1 MEGVRKIKKEEK
13 GREGRREEG
22 MKPKLVSVIP
32 PGPNLALCLFAAS
45 GCLPLWASI
54 SS

>member
-1 MEGVRKIKKEEK
+1 MEGVRKIEKEEK
-13 GREGRREEG
+13 EEEGREGGRNEAKVGECDTLRAQ
-22 MKPKLVSVIP
+22 PCS
-32 PGPNLALCLFAAS
+32 LFAAS